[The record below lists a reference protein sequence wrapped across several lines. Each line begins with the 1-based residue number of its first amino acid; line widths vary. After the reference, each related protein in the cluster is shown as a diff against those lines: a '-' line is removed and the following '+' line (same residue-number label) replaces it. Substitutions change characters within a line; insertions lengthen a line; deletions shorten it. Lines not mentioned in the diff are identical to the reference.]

1 MLKSSTV
8 IVQKADLEAFNMR
21 YTAIKDANL
30 TYKHL
35 VAEQRATIDDL
46 RAELEAKDKL
56 LKEALTTIKCAMYEL
71 EKPKICYLN
80 LTA

>member
-8 IVQKADLEAFNMR
+8 IVQKADLEAFNER
-21 YTAIKDANL
+21 YIAIKDANL

-46 RAELEAKDKL
+46 RAELEAKDKQLKDTL
-56 LKEALTTIKCAMYEL
+56 LTIECMIHKVN
-71 EKPKICYLN
+71 KPSVCYIN